1 MEQVE
6 PNFLKEQIF
15 DDLLQ
20 YQDLEV
26 SHLTTTAELLPN
38 QVLSRVLSSYKEF
51 VDKTRQ
57 GDHGKTAQFYM
68 TYIQLVNYYITLS
81 RSIRMGDFEMFK
93 HIIPKI
99 TNLFF
104 IVNQPNYARWCVKYY
119 DNLQNVDKTH
129 PGLEEE
135 FKSGCFGIKRT
146 DKSFS
151 RIPVDLTLEQTI
163 NADAARRLSGIAH
176 FTNSIAARQRW
187 TKTHSIRAAL
197 ISHVLDRLQKRK
209 KILRNKIVEL
219 RLQRDLFGR
228 MLGISLTHKVDI
240 KRVLTFPL
248 TPVPTSMCHTD
259 GSICKTDKSQLMKLI
274 EKKIGDNVDRPP
286 PCFDLAIL
294 DGFFMLHLMKE
305 VPVTFDSLS
314 KNFLSMILRFKS
326 NRVDIVFDQYFTP
339 SIKDFERT
347 RRDEL
352 TRPVTIGPNQIRPH
366 NFIAELKN
374 INFKEAPVHFLLTI
388 GLCYSYRVESNKV
401 IKTLEDSLSC
411 EEHEEADSRII
422 YHICQINV
430 DAEVMIRCSDTDILI
445 ILLGNM
451 DHFNASLTLWVNLG
465 VGNHERLISAN
476 KIHEILGSSVSKALP
491 CFHALT
497 GCDYT
502 PAFFRKGKLRPFKI
516 LEQSEQYQTA
526 CQNIITDD
534 EELLDETFKT
544 LEKFICHIYG
554 ARDSWNVNEVRFQMF
569 ANTYRSKKS
578 EDNLKKKIVTLTHPA
593 YRHHLLRVR
602 YVTKFWTNAYLK
614 HPTSLSPQASGWTMN
629 NNKYDFIWFD
639 GEQLPSLVADIIIKD
654 NNLLENDNNTKDDDD
669 NESDSS
675 DEDDYQDSPVL
686 VP

>member
-68 TYIQLVNYYITLS
+68 TYIQL
-81 RSIRMGDFEMFK
+81 
-93 HIIPKI
+93 
-99 TNLFF
+99 
-104 IVNQPNYARWCVKYY
+104 
-119 DNLQNVDKTH
+119 
-129 PGLEEE
+129 
-135 FKSGCFGIKRT
+135 
-146 DKSFS
+146 
-151 RIPVDLTLEQTI
+151 
-163 NADAARRLSGIAH
+163 
-176 FTNSIAARQRW
+176 
-187 TKTHSIRAAL
+187 L
-197 ISHVLDRLQKRK
+197 ISQTTLD
-209 KILRNKIVEL
+209 
-219 RLQRDLFGR
+219 
-228 MLGISLTHKVDI
+228 
-240 KRVLTFPL
+240 
-248 TPVPTSMCHTD
+248 
-259 GSICKTDKSQLMKLI
+259 
-274 EKKIGDNVDRPP
+274 
-286 PCFDLAIL
+286 
-294 DGFFMLHLMKE
+294 E

-451 DHFNASLTLWVNLG
+451 DHFNASLTLW
-465 VGNHERLISAN
+465 
-476 KIHEILGSSVSKALP
+476 
-491 CFHALT
+491 
-497 GCDYT
+497 
-502 PAFFRKGKLRPFKI
+502 
-516 LEQSEQYQTA
+516 
-526 CQNIITDD
+526 
-534 EELLDETFKT
+534 
-544 LEKFICHIYG
+544 FICHIYG

-686 VP
+686 